1 MDAKRIAEI
10 RELAERCIEHNIAGQ
25 LFDATDLIA
34 LCDLA
39 ERGVDVAQAIEDE
52 LKDIT
57 RMRREDG
64 HSDWK
69 DGYESGVL
77 GVRRRLAEIL
87 SNPKH
92 ERRG

>member
-25 LFDATDLIA
+25 LFDASDLIA

-39 ERGVDVAQAIEDE
+39 AEALEYRAG
-52 LKDIT
+52 T
-57 RMRREDG
+57 NM
-64 HSDWK
+64 
-69 DGYESGVL
+69 
-77 GVRRRLAEIL
+77 LADAFRAA
-87 SNPKH
+87 SANPKH